1 MENTNTMNT
10 TDPTTTTN
18 TPNSSTPT
26 PTTATAS
33 AATPSPEE
41 ILLSMKENMVPRAEA
56 QQWQDKYNKLFQS
69 VANGQFSGAAK
80 SDEPTEE
87 QLKAAFVDNVK
98 VLSNTDGFLED
109 RDQVKRLLEFD
120 DYLTSHGRNS
130 CFLPRKSN
138 LTSDDIN
145 RAARL
150 RQFLETAVSMESDAQ
165 MASWTADHL
174 EDDSVPSVGGSRMFR

>member
-1 MENTNTMNT
+1 MAENEQNVNEEVV
-10 TDPTTTTN
+10 
-18 TPNSSTPT
+18 
-26 PTTATAS
+26 
-33 AATPSPEE
+33 TPSPEE
-41 ILLSMKENMVPRAEA
+41 VLVQMKENMVPKEEA
-56 QQWQDKYNKLFQS
+56 QKWQQKYNELFRS
-69 VANGQFSGAAK
+69 VANGTFSGEDK

-87 QLKAAFVDNVK
+87 QLKSAFVDNVK

-138 LTSDDIN
+138 LSSDDIN
-145 RAARL
+145 RASRL

-174 EDDSVPSVGGSRMFR
+174 EDDSVPSVSGSRMLR